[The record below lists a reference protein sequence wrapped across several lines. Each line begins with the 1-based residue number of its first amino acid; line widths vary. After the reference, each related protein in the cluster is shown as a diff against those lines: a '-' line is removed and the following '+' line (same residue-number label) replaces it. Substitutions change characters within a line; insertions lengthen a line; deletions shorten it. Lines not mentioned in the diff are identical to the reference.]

1 MKSQFDAELVSVKDM
16 MKLQQRVATHLIIL
30 KAIASV
36 IRLDRL
42 LVATHPRAGM
52 VRRYQI
58 FDRLYRLLVATHPR
72 LVWCVASRYSIGF
85 TDCWWRR
92 TLRLTVIMSKV

>member
-36 IRLDRL
+36 IRL
-42 LVATHPRAGM
+42 
-52 VRRYQI
+52 
-58 FDRLYRLLVATHPR
+58 YRLLVATHPR
-72 LVWCVASRYSIGF
+72 LVWCVATRYSIGF

-92 TLRLTVIMSKV
+92 THGWYGASLPDIRSA